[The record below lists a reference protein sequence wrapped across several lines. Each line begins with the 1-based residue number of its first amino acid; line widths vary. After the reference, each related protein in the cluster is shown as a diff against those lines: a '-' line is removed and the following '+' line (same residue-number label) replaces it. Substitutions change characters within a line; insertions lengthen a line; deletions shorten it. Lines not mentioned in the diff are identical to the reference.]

1 MDYKYNNF
9 DTLRYDAEDAD
20 SPSAENAGGVAE
32 QMQQS
37 AGSAM
42 NTASSA
48 RNALRGSGQGGGK
61 SEAGKALGKGGG
73 KGNGK
78 AEVNKMKNDKAS
90 RKRSGGGKGSA
101 GGGKA
106 KGGAGGASGG
116 DASKGGGGS
125 ASGVSAGD
133 GSANGGA
140 KDAKTQD
147 NGGKYDMKKA
157 FLNKFKFKLQ
167 KNSAEEEKAEAE
179 ANRCDPCNELKA
191 GNGLDFGCIDWG
203 KCAFIKPC
211 CKKAPYPCG
220 CFAYMCFGITF
231 IGGLISSIL
240 LF

>member
-1 MDYKYNNF
+1 MNYKYNNF
-9 DTLRYDAEDAD
+9 DTLQYDAYEEYD
-20 SPSAENAGGVAE
+20 SPSAESAGGSAE
-32 QMQQS
+32 QMKES

-42 NTASSA
+42 NMASGA
-48 RNALRGSGQGGGK
+48 RNALRGSAQGSGK
-61 SEAGKALGKGGG
+61 TEAGKSLGKNGGN
-73 KGNGK
+73 GNGK
-78 AEVNKMKNDKAS
+78 AEVNKMKRDNAT
-90 RKRSGGGKGSA
+90 RGRSGGAKGSA
-101 GGGKA
+101 SGGKA
-106 KGGAGGASGG
+106 NAVAGGGASG
-116 DASKGGGGS
+116 SSSSGGTAGGS
-125 ASGVSAGD
+125 SQD
-133 GSANGGA
+133 P
-140 KDAKTQD
+140 KTQD

-157 FLNKFKFKLQ
+157 YLNKFKFKLQ
-167 KNSAEEEKAEAE
+167 KNSEEEAKAEAE

>member
-9 DTLRYDAEDAD
+9 DTLRYDAEDDD
-20 SPSAENAGGVAE
+20 SPSAGSVGGAAE
-32 QMQQS
+32 QMKES

-42 NTASSA
+42 NAASSA
-48 RNALRGSGQGGGK
+48 RDALRGTAQGSGK
-61 SEAGKALGKGGG
+61 SEAGKSLGKGGG

-78 AEVNKMKNDKAS
+78 AEVNKMKRDNAS
-90 RKRSGGGKGSA
+90 RSRTGGAKGA
-101 GGGKA
+101 AGGKA
-106 KGGAGGASGG
+106 NAAGGAAGASGASGG
-116 DASKGGGGS
+116 SV
-125 ASGVSAGD
+125 SGVS
-133 GSANGGA
+133 SNGGSVSGSSQ
-140 KDAKTQD
+140 DAKTQD

-157 FLNKFKFKLQ
+157 YLNKFKFKLQ
-167 KNSAEEEKAEAE
+167 KNSEEEAKAEAE

-203 KCAFIKPC
+203 KCAFMKPC
-211 CKKAPYPCG
+211 CKKAPHPCG